1 MTTTKRV
8 VKKTVDVSLKEYHI
22 VMKLNDEVFEKD
34 TDNLMDT
41 IMEFKPRFL
50 KTKVTFKITR
60 NNDGKTVD
68 KLLFVRGAKMIFRNA
83 LSLKIFVSRL
93 IFK

>member
-1 MTTTKRV
+1 MPKP
-8 VKKTVDVSLKEYHI
+8 KKIVESPKEYHV
-22 VMKLNDEVFEKD
+22 VMKLNDQVFEKD

-41 IMEFKPRFL
+41 IMEFKPKFL

-60 NNDGKTVD
+60 NDGKTVD

-83 LSLKIFVSRL
+83 LALKIFVTRL